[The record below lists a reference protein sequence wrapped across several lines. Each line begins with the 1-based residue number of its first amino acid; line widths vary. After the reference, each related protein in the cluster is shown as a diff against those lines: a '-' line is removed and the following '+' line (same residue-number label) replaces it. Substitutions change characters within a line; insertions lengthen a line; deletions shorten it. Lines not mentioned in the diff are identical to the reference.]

1 MSESKEAD
9 FVTTMLA
16 NIDEVNTENACP
28 ATFPANKPPPA
39 IQESVPSVSS
49 TPPAS
54 LDALWPGNIPS
65 APEALSAIRE
75 EIVLPEYERV
85 TLALYSAL
93 PDSVRASLHATG
105 EDSTA
110 TLRNAIICCWRL
122 EVAKLRAPSKGPI
135 DNELIEKMLAEV
147 DEILAGLQTP
157 ADSPP
162 EFEKDVGWLRGVLT
176 RSAVDFSEILQKID
190 KEQARAAATD
200 ALTQKPKSTKTRV
213 LTYQEETSLPAPRAI
228 RTWITALALVSLA
241 AIGFHTWRYYEKQA
255 RRAAIASPIPGTIRL
270 SDPQATVQVFSAA
283 NNQAVDPAAVS
294 LFKATAEKQGKTVRE
309 IAPGELIVMP
319 ISMAKEIDQI
329 ESQSTKARKHH
340 EP

>member
-9 FVTTMLA
+9 FCASMLA
-16 NIDEVNTENACP
+16 NTDEVNSENTCP
-28 ATFPANKPPPA
+28 AEEPQPAVPA
-39 IQESVPSVSS
+39 LVPSVS
-49 TPPAS
+49 PMIPAT

-65 APEALSAIRE
+65 APEALSVIRE
-75 EIVLPEYERV
+75 EIVLPEYEKV
-85 TLALYSAL
+85 TTALCLAI

-110 TLRNAIICCWRL
+110 TLRKAIICCWRL

-135 DNELIEKMLAEV
+135 DNDLIEKMLAEV

-157 ADSPP
+157 TDSPH

-190 KEQARAAATD
+190 REQANAAAAD
-200 ALTQKPKSTKTRV
+200 ASTQKPKSTKIR
-213 LTYQEETSLPAPRAI
+213 LTHQDETSLSAPRTI
-228 RTWITALALVSLA
+228 RPWITALALISLA
-241 AIGFHTWRYYEKQA
+241 TIVFHTWRYYEKQS
-255 RRAAIASPIPGTIRL
+255 RQAAIASPIPGTIRL
-270 SDPQATVQVFSAA
+270 SDPQASVQVFSAA
-283 NNQAVDPAAVS
+283 DNKLIDPSAIS

-329 ESQSTKARKHH
+329 QSQSTKARKHH